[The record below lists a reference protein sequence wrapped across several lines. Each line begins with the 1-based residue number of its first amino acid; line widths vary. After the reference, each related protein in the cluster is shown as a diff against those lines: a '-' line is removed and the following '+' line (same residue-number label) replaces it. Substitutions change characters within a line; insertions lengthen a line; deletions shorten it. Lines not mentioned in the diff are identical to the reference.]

1 MKLIVYI
8 GLLLSTLW
16 AQEISLSTPK
26 EAVQSYYH
34 AMNTANIDM
43 LEKVMVKSSF
53 DTTIE
58 VWALS
63 KALKD
68 KEFHETLKAYGSD
81 PKIDSKVKEAVKK
94 KLLKSPAKKIS
105 NLVETPLGKSR
116 CMVRYKE
123 DGQSKQLFTSLHAG
137 EWKIDYKAGRK
148 ID

>member
-1 MKLIVYI
+1 MRLIVYI
-8 GLLLSTLW
+8 GLLLSVLC
-16 AQEISLSTPK
+16 AQEISLGTPK
-26 EAVQSYYH
+26 GVVRSYYH
-34 AMNTANIDM
+34 AMNTADLVL

-68 KEFHETLKAYGSD
+68 KEFHKILKAYGSD
-81 PKIDSKVKEAVKK
+81 AKVDTEVKKAVQK
-94 KLLKSPAKKIS
+94 KLLKSPVKDIS
-105 NLVETPLGKSR
+105 DLVEIPLGKSR

-123 DGQSKQLFTSLHAG
+123 DGKKKQLYTSLHAD